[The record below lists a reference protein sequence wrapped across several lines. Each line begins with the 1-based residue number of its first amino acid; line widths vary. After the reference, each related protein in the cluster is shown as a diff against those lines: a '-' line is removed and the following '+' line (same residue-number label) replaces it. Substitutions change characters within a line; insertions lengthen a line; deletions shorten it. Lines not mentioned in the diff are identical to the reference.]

1 LLRMFEG
8 LDGEV
13 DVEVR
18 PVEVSG
24 VGPLDIQDMVH
35 GRALEPR
42 EVCEAEEILP
52 QRPKKPPRL

>member
-1 LLRMFEG
+1 LLRIFEG

-18 PVEVSG
+18 PGEVSS
-24 VGPLDIQDMVH
+24 VGPLDIQDIVH

-42 EVCEAEEILP
+42 EVCEAEEILLLVDEQP
-52 QRPKKPPRL
+52 